1 MFTKLEHVALSVKD
15 IERSIEFYRDVIGF
29 EVKMRLE
36 PDPKLPQEKVV
47 ALKGAA
53 PRIAHL
59 YLGGFMLELFQ
70 YLTPVGRPIPEDFT
84 QADNGFTHISLT
96 STDTRADYKYLV
108 EKGVEFLSEPT
119 EFRPGVWICFFKGP
133 DGEIVEVRQT

>member
-70 YLTPVGRPIPEDFT
+70 YLSPVGRPIPRILPRRT
-84 QADNGFTHISLT
+84 TVSPTSPLPPPIPGPTT
-96 STDTRADYKYLV
+96 STWWKKA
-108 EKGVEFLSEPT
+108 
-119 EFRPGVWICFFKGP
+119 
-133 DGEIVEVRQT
+133 